1 MEIILTILKSASLTK
16 PPSWG
21 VLSFSELG
29 TSAMKRAESMSV
41 ISLLSWDVTKNRKML
56 QNIWQCQVTG
66 WTITH
71 SCAKYLKWKLPS
83 DWETRDIPFHSRA
96 LQFEK
101 VRLTELPD
109 DKKESLIMLHMNKG
123 SHFLNLDSSI
133 GTEYA
138 TKIYLDH
145 MAFHHFWARHTV
157 ITSSWWAPNLKFCWN
172 V

>member
-1 MEIILTILKSASLTK
+1 MNWLLM
-16 PPSWG
+16 SWLFVQL
-21 VLSFSELG
+21 VLISFHCWIFLVWS
-29 TSAMKRAESMSV
+29 TWNR
-41 ISLLSWDVTKNRKML
+41 DVTKSRKML
-56 QNIWQCQVTG
+56 QNIWQCQVTA

-71 SCAKYLKWKLPS
+71 SYAKYFKWKLPS
-83 DWETRDIPFHSRA
+83 NWETRDIPFHSRV

-109 DKKESLIMLHMNKG
+109 DKKESLIMLHMNKS

-133 GTEYA
+133 GTENA
-138 TKIYLDH
+138 TKIYLVH

-157 ITSSWWAPNLKFCWN
+157 ITSPWKAPNLKFCWN